1 MRKVILRLLIIS
13 ITLTSCSTF
22 FDYSDIEA
30 SYYQGDYE
38 KAYGYLLLNSDKV
51 QKAQGTII
59 YNLDQGIITHASND
73 YKLSI
78 NSLSQAEKA
87 IEDSFTKSISASVG
101 SYLLNESVRD
111 YDSPFYENIYTNIFL
126 SLNYYHLNNIE
137 DAMVEVRRSLEKLQ
151 LREQTLPK
159 LKAELE
165 NQLAQK
171 DVKDVD
177 DKLKSFDSSFHS
189 SALSY
194 YLSSLF
200 AFEYGDLD
208 TFRISREKAQ
218 ATSKLLSAYYM
229 KDKYEAFDV
238 LETLDK
244 NKSVINFIAF
254 SGLAPIKQT
263 KVDRN
268 VLILDEYVD
277 DDGIYHKAYHTNV
290 VYSVPKARGSIVK
303 KIEVIIDGK
312 KYELEPFENL
322 EKIAFET
329 MEQTCSG
336 EYFRAYFRAISRE
349 IAKAAVDSSALE
361 EGETEVQSSLFSS
374 LFTIFS
380 YVAEGS
386 GDLRS
391 SHFFPSMSWIGSF
404 VFEPGKYD
412 IQVNYLNS
420 NNNVVY
426 QEKIKDFK
434 VEKNKANLVEVLSA
448 K

>member
-1 MRKVILRLLIIS
+1 MRKAILPLLLLT
-13 ITLTSCSTF
+13 ITLTGCSTF
-22 FDYSDIEA
+22 FDYSDIQY

-38 KAYGYLLLNSDKV
+38 KAYGYLLLNSNQI
-51 QKAQGTII
+51 QKAQGTIV
-59 YNLDQGIITHASND
+59 YNLDQGIITHASKD
-73 YKLSI
+73 YELSI
-78 NSLSQAEKA
+78 NSLSQAERA
-87 IEDSFTKSISASVG
+87 IEESFTKSISASVG

-151 LREQTLPK
+151 LREQTLPQ
-159 LKAELE
+159 LRSELE
-165 NQLAQK
+165 KQLAEK
-171 DVKDVD
+171 DAQDID

-208 TFRISREKAQ
+208 TSRISREKAE
-218 ATSKLLSAYYM
+218 ATAKLLSDYYQ
-229 KDKYEAFDV
+229 KDEYKAFDV
-238 LETLDK
+238 LENL
-244 NKSVINFIAF
+244 NRNSSVVNFIAF

-263 KVDRN
+263 KVDKN
-268 VLILDEYVD
+268 VRVLDSYVD
-277 DDGIYHKAYHTNV
+277 DDGVYHKPYYTNV
-290 VYSVPKARGSIVK
+290 VYSVPKLRGSMVK
-303 KIEVIIDGK
+303 KIEVLIDGE

-336 EYFRAYFRAISRE
+336 EYIRAYIRAVSRE
-349 IAKAAVDSSALE
+349 IAKAAADNSALE
-361 EGETEVQSSLFSS
+361 EGDTEVQSSLFSD

-404 VFEPGKYD
+404 EVEPGKYD

-420 NNNVVY
+420 NNKVVY
-426 QEKIKDFK
+426 QETIKNFK
-434 VEKNKANLVEVLSA
+434 VEESKANLVEVLSA
-448 K
+448 R